1 MEISPNTITA
11 AGVGSAAGILLSLLF
26 SYIPGLRT
34 KYAALAEDW
43 KKLIMLGAVVAVSAG
58 IIALSCTG
66 LVPLI
71 TCDKAGLLDFAYIF
85 ISALVA
91 NQAVYP
97 ITPKATDVKMVKEAQ
112 G

>member
-1 MEISPNTITA
+1 MEITIETITIAGVSAA
-11 AGVGSAAGILLSLLF
+11 AGTLLSLLF

-43 KKLIMLGAVVAVSAG
+43 KKLVMLGAIIAISGG
-58 IIALSCTG
+58 ILALSCTG
-66 LVPLI
+66 VIPFI
-71 TCDKAGLLDFAYIF
+71 ACDKAGLIDFAYIF
-85 ISALVA
+85 ISTLVA

-97 ITPKATDVKMVKEAQ
+97 ITPKTTDVKMLKEAQ